1 MLIYVGDRLSL
12 DLCTDRLKSRVS
24 KGNTHLHPLVF
35 ILLLLFCGCRL
46 ISVHIFDKLDPI
58 LQISMQ
64 LLHRASG
71 QCVGRLDASKVC
83 LVFVSIVLDASH

>member
-1 MLIYVGDRLSL
+1 MLVYVGDRLSL
-12 DLCTDRLKSRVS
+12 DLCTDRLKSRVG
-24 KGNTHLHPLVF
+24 KGNMHPLVF
-35 ILLLLFCGCRL
+35 IRLLLFCGCRL
-46 ISVHIFDKLDPI
+46 ISVHIFDKLDPV

-71 QCVGRLDASKVC
+71 QCVSRLDASKVC